1 MNVLVTG
8 ATGVVGR
15 RLVPL
20 LIGAGHRVSA
30 IARAPGKREQL
41 ARIGA
46 TAVNADLFAPDSLR
60 RAVAGCDAVVNLATH
75 MPATA
80 AQMVRRSAWREN
92 DRIRRVGAANLVAAA
107 LAEGVVRLVQ
117 ESFAP
122 VYPDCGDRWIEE
134 TMTLAPAR
142 YNESVLDAEIA
153 AAQFADAGGTG
164 VVLRFAAFYGPDS
177 RFLAEAIR
185 QVRRGRAPLP
195 GSPGAFVSS
204 VHHDDAASAAAAAL
218 SLSSGAYNV
227 VDDEPVSRREYFDS
241 LAGALGVPRPKLPP
255 PWAKWLLGSVGELL
269 ARSQRIS
276 NRKIKQACAWTPAYP
291 SVREG
296 WPSVVARLP
305 RESETAA

>member
-30 IARAPGKREQL
+30 IARAPGKREEL

-92 DRIRRVGAANLVAAA
+92 DRVRRIGSANLVDAA
-107 LAEGVVRLVQ
+107 LSQGVVRFVQ

-122 VYPDCGDRWIEE
+122 VYPDCGARWIEE
-134 TMTLAPAR
+134 SMALAPGR
-142 YNESVLDAEIA
+142 YNESVLDAELA

-177 RFLAEAIR
+177 RFLAEAIH
-185 QVRRGRAPLP
+185 QVRRGRVALP

-218 SLSSGAYNV
+218 TLSSGAYNV
-227 VDDEPVSRREYFDS
+227 VDDEPVSHREYFDS
-241 LAGALGVPRPKLPP
+241 LAAALGVPRPKLPP
-255 PWAKWLLGSVGELL
+255 PWVKWLLGSVGEIL

-276 NRKIKQACAWTPAYP
+276 NRKIKAACHWKPAYP

-296 WPSVVARLP
+296 WPSVVAAMP
-305 RESETAA
+305 RESAA